1 MIGNLLWFEFQGHKG
16 QKGHYDRQKLQIA
29 ILQLYESKFGLPT
42 LLMLNINALHP
53 IQNRINKN
61 DNFRA
66 QYASQLG
73 ENWILA
79 KNGIEYLQCI
89 FLLPFFYIYAIF

>member
-53 IQNRINKN
+53 IQNGINKN
-61 DNFRA
+61 NNFRD
-66 QYASQLG
+66 QNVSQKS
-73 ENWILA
+73 EIFTKS
-79 KNGIEYLQCI
+79 KNGINI
-89 FLLPFFYIYAIF
+89 K

>member
-42 LLMLNINALHP
+42 LLMLNINALHQ
-53 IQNRINKN
+53 IQNGINKN
-61 DNFRA
+61 DNFRG
-66 QYASQLG
+66 QMCLKSLKYSQNQKMV
-73 ENWILA
+73 EI
-79 KNGIEYLQCI
+79 
-89 FLLPFFYIYAIF
+89 